1 LFDGILTVTVFLPA
15 VVALLVAMFARGENS
30 DQQIRWIA
38 IGATVVTFVLS
49 VMVFFG
55 YDQDAGGVQMVDY
68 FQRWI
73 PIDALRSSYLLG
85 VDGLSAPLV
94 LLTGIL
100 GMAAAFASWR
110 IKTRVRE
117 YFMWLLLLE
126 TAVLGVFVSLDL
138 LLFFV
143 FFEFE
148 LIPMFMLIAIWG
160 SGRPRYSAMKF
171 VLFTLAGGAFMLVA
185 ILAIYVTPDVN
196 TLAMVSIPSDA
207 LGGAPKI
214 DGIPDLMKGAD
225 LAAPAALIFGFFFI
239 AFAVK
244 LPLWPLHSWL
254 PDAHTDAPT
263 AVSVMLAGVLLKM
276 AGYGLLR
283 INLGFFQE
291 TNGFTIHDVAG
302 AMSILAAVSVIYGGI
317 ITIRQTDMK
326 RLIAYSSV
334 SHMGFVLLGVAAVGS
349 SAGQTSAAGLNGAA
363 LQMFTH
369 GTITGLAFLM
379 VGLSYDRTHTRHIP
393 HLGGLWKKMP
403 LIAIFFLVAGFGSLG
418 LPALS
423 GFVAEIM
430 IFLGTFSVWPWA
442 TGVAAFG
449 VVLAAGYTLWMAQR
463 VFFGERAA
471 KPGLSD
477 EVYDN
482 LTDANWVDMIP
493 VIALAAPIFI
503 IGIWPSV
510 VTDMFDIGIQAV
522 LR

>member
-1 LFDGILTVTVFLPA
+1 MFEGLLTLTVFLPA
-15 VVALLVAMFARGENS
+15 AVALIAAVFARGSNA
-30 DQQIRWIA
+30 DQQIRWIS
-38 IGATVVTFVLS
+38 IGATVVTFFLTTI
-49 VMVFFG
+49 VFFG
-55 YDQDAGGVQMVDY
+55 YDQEAGGVQMIDY
-68 FQRWI
+68 FKNWI
-73 PIDALRSSYLLG
+73 PIDALRSSYILG

-100 GMAAAFASWR
+100 GMAASFASWR
-110 IKTRVRE
+110 ITHRVRE
-117 YFMWLLLLE
+117 YFLWLLLLE
-126 TAVLGVFVSLDL
+126 TAVLGVFLSLDL
-138 LLFFV
+138 LLFFI

-185 ILAIYVTPDVN
+185 ILALYVSPEVN
-196 TLAMVSIPSDA
+196 TLSMVSIPSEA
-207 LGGAPKI
+207 LGGAESI
-214 DGIPDLMKGAD
+214 VGIPDLIATAN

-244 LPLWPLHSWL
+244 LPLWPVHSWL

-291 TNGFTIHDVAG
+291 TQGFTIHDFAG

-334 SHMGFVLLGVAAVGS
+334 SHMGFVMLGVAAVGS
-349 SAGQTSAAGLNGAA
+349 SASETSEGGLNGAA

-403 LIAIFFLVAGFGSLG
+403 LIAIFFLIAGFGSLG

-430 IFLGTFSVWPWA
+430 VFLGAFSVWPWA
-442 TGVAAFG
+442 TAVSAFG
-449 VVLAAGYTLWMAQR
+449 VVLAAGYTLWMVQR
-463 VFFGERAA
+463 VFFGERPAN
-471 KPGLSD
+471 PGLSD
-477 EVYDN
+477 DVYDG

-493 VIALAAPIFI
+493 VIALATPIFI
-503 IGIWPSV
+503 VGIWPSV
-510 VTDMFDIGIQAV
+510 VTDVFDMGIQAV
-522 LR
+522 LK

>member
-1 LFDGILTVTVFLPA
+1 MFDGLLTITVFLPA
-15 VVALLVAMFARGENS
+15 VVAVLVALFARGDKA
-30 DQQIRWIA
+30 DQQVRWIA
-38 IGATVVTFVLS
+38 IAGTVVTFALTVLIF
-49 VMVFFG
+49 VN
-55 YDQDAGGVQMVDY
+55 YDRAAGGVQMIDY
-68 FQRWI
+68 FERWI
-73 PIDALRSSYLLG
+73 PVDALRSSYLLG

-110 IKTRVRE
+110 IKKRVRE
-117 YFMWLLLLE
+117 YFLWLLLLE
-126 TAVLGVFVSLDL
+126 TAVLGVFTSLDL
-138 LLFFV
+138 LLFFI

-148 LIPMFMLIAIWG
+148 LIPMYMLIAIWG

-185 ILAIYVTPDVN
+185 ILAIYVTPGVN
-196 TLAMVSIPSDA
+196 TLAMVSIPE
-207 LGGAPKI
+207 LEI
-214 DGIPDLMKGAD
+214 TGIPELMASAN
-225 LAAPAALIFGFFFI
+225 LVLPAALIFGFFFV

-244 LPLWPLHSWL
+244 LPLFPLHSWL

-291 TNGFTIHDVAG
+291 TQGFTIHDVAG
-302 AMSILAAVSVIYGGI
+302 AMAILAAVSVIYGGI
-317 ITIRQTDMK
+317 VTVRQKDMK

-334 SHMGFVLLGVAAVGS
+334 SHMGFVLLGLAAIGASKVD
-349 SAGQTSAAGLNGAA
+349 TSPAGLNGAA

-418 LPALS
+418 LPLLS

-449 VVLAAGYTLWMAQR
+449 VVLAAGYTLWMVQR
-463 VFFGERAA
+463 VFFGERPAT
-471 KPGLSD
+471 PGLSD
-477 EVYDN
+477 EIYDN
-482 LTDANWVDMIP
+482 LDDANWVDMVP
-493 VIALAAPIFI
+493 VIVLAAPIFI

-510 VTDMFDIGIQAV
+510 ITDVFDVGIQAV
-522 LR
+522 RR

>member
-1 LFDGILTVTVFLPA
+1 MFDGLLTLTVFLPA
-15 VVALLVAMFARGENS
+15 AVAVLVAIFARGEKA
-30 DQQIRWIA
+30 DQQVRWIA
-38 IGATVVTFVLS
+38 IGATVVTFFLTLVI
-49 VMVFFG
+49 FAG
-55 YDQDAGGVQMVDY
+55 YDRAAGGVQMIDY
-68 FQRWI
+68 YERWI
-73 PIDALRSSYLLG
+73 PVDALRSSYILG

-110 IKTRVRE
+110 INMRVRE
-117 YFMWLLLLE
+117 YFLWLLLLE
-126 TAVLGVFVSLDL
+126 TAVLGVFLSLDL
-138 LLFFV
+138 LLFFI

-148 LIPMFMLIAIWG
+148 LIPMYMLIAIWG

-171 VLFTLAGGAFMLVA
+171 VLFTLTGGAFMLVA

-196 TLAMVSIPSDA
+196 TLAMVSIPE
-207 LGGAPKI
+207 LGI
-214 DGIPDLMKGAD
+214 RGIPELIAAAD
-225 LAAPAALIFGFFFI
+225 LVIPAALIFGFFFV
-239 AFAVK
+239 AFAIK

-291 TNGFTIHDVAG
+291 TKGFTIHDVAG
-302 AMSILAAVSVIYGGI
+302 AMAVLAAVSVIYGAI
-317 ITIRQTDMK
+317 VTVRQSDMK

-334 SHMGFVLLGVAAVGS
+334 SHMGFVLLGLAAIGASKVD
-349 SAGQTSAAGLNGAA
+349 TSPGGLNGAA
-363 LQMFTH
+363 LLMFAH

-403 LIAIFFLVAGFGSLG
+403 LIAIFFVIAGFGSLG
-418 LPALS
+418 LPSLS

-430 IFLGTFSVWPWA
+430 IFLGTFPVWPWA

-449 VVLAAGYTLWMAQR
+449 VVLAAGYTLWMIQR
-463 VFFGERAA
+463 VFFGARPAT
-471 KPGLSD
+471 PGLSD
-477 EVYDN
+477 EVYDK
-482 LTDANWVDMIP
+482 LDDASWVDMVP
-493 VIALAAPIFI
+493 VIALTAPIFV

-510 VTDMFDIGIQAV
+510 ITDVFDIGIQAV